1 MGLARWL
8 AFPLLANCVSLNA
21 ARNLNTAT
29 PLGKVVEL
37 LDVLKEHLDED
48 TLKDGDTYAKFAE
61 MTVAEIASEK
71 QVIKETK
78 EQISTLQTT
87 LDEENASREQ
97 KKLDLEAAGNELTKA
112 EKDLKDAQALRDEEH
127 KVFLKNEAVFEESID
142 QLSRSVE
149 VLAKRFQDQSGSA
162 GAGSSLLSVA
172 TKLKHTLEDSKDIAL
187 SMPQRDLLNEFFRMA
202 KHRGAPHPLSF
213 LQMKDEPAEYGE
225 YQSQSSPVV
234 ETLNKVMDKTKENK
248 EAAMEQEEKAVADFK
263 TVEGQLKEQISTCS
277 NRMEELKQQIAES
290 EQRSSE
296 LTANLLAA
304 KELLQS
310 TEKHLELLQADFQS
324 KTRSFKQRALKRSD
338 ELTAVKEGIRVLTS
352 ETAKYFMTRQSIG
365 TPEGVAPAPAAPAFL
380 QTSEHRSVMGQ
391 AHHLLKT
398 VTNSGLVLLAMQ
410 AQTRSYLAD
419 GEDPFEKVKSMI
431 KDMLEKLMSAANK
444 DAEHNAFCESE
455 MTKSTESHA
464 SKSADL
470 QKLSDKLTFIASEIE
485 RLTDEISDANRELND
500 MKEAMTAASQI
511 RETEKSR
518 ATQAIADY
526 SSAQTL
532 LKQAVGVLNKF
543 YSAKAI
549 EADTASTDG
558 SDEVHGEKN
567 REGLGHGVVAI
578 LEIAIQD
585 FTDLEVEARQ
595 EERKAEKM
603 FKDLTLETRIRT
615 AQFSKDVEF
624 KSRSKIKLE
633 GEQARS
639 EADLKSYE
647 KELEAV
653 TEYLEQLKA
662 QCVAKVDPYE
672 VRKARREKELE
683 GLKEALTYLTGEE

>member
-1 MGLARWL
+1 
-8 AFPLLANCVSLNA
+8 
-21 ARNLNTAT
+21 
-29 PLGKVVEL
+29 
-37 LDVLKEHLDED
+37 
-48 TLKDGDTYAKFAE
+48 
-61 MTVAEIASEK
+61 
-71 QVIKETK
+71 
-78 EQISTLQTT
+78 
-87 LDEENASREQ
+87 
-97 KKLDLEAAGNELTKA
+97 
-112 EKDLKDAQALRDEEH
+112 
-127 KVFLKNEAVFEESID
+127 
-142 QLSRSVE
+142 
-149 VLAKRFQDQSGSA
+149 
-162 GAGSSLLSVA
+162 
-172 TKLKHTLEDSKDIAL
+172 
-187 SMPQRDLLNEFFRMA
+187 
-202 KHRGAPHPLSF
+202 
-213 LQMKDEPAEYGE
+213 
-225 YQSQSSPVV
+225 
-234 ETLNKVMDKTKENK
+234 
-248 EAAMEQEEKAVADFK
+248 
-263 TVEGQLKEQISTCS
+263 
-277 NRMEELKQQIAES
+277 LKQQIAES

-310 TEKHLELLQADFQS
+310 TEKHLEILQADFQS

-365 TPEGVAPAPAAPAFL
+365 TPEGAAPANETPAFL
-380 QTSEHRSVMGQ
+380 QIAAQTSVTGK
-391 AHHLLKT
+391 AHHLLRT

-431 KDMLEKLMSAANK
+431 KDMLDKLMAEANK

-543 YSAKAI
+543 YSTKAI
-549 EADTASTDG
+549 EADTASTEG

-585 FTDLEVEARQ
+585 FTDLEAEARQ
-595 EERKAEKM
+595 EESKAEKM

-615 AQFSKDVEF
+615 AQFSKNVEF
-624 KSRSKIKLE
+624 KSREKIKLE

-647 KELEAV
+647 KELQAV

-683 GLKEALTYLTGEE
+683 GLKEALTYLTGDE

>member
-1 MGLARWL
+1 MGWVRWL
-8 AFPLLANCVSLNA
+8 AIPVFAHCASLQ
-21 ARNLNTAT
+21 AT

-97 KKLDLEAAGNELTKA
+97 KKLDLEAAANELTKA
-112 EKDLKDAQALRDEEH
+112 EKDLKDAQAIRDEEH

-149 VLAKRFQDQSGSA
+149 VLAKRFQQQSGGAAA
-162 GAGSSLLSVA
+162 GATLLSVA
-172 TKLKHTLEDSKDIAL
+172 AKLKHTLEGSKDIAL
-187 SMPQRDLLNEFFRMA
+187 SMPQRDLLDEFFRLA
-202 KHRGAPHPLSF
+202 KHRAAPHPPSF
-213 LQMKDEPAEYGE
+213 LQITDEPAEYGE

-234 ETLNKVMDKTKENK
+234 ETLNKVLDKTKENK
-248 EAAMEQEEKAVADFK
+248 EAAMEQEEKAVEDFK
-263 TVEGQLKEQISTCS
+263 TVEGQLKEQIKTCS
-277 NRMEELKQQIAES
+277 TRMEELKQQIAES

-365 TPEGVAPAPAAPAFL
+365 TPEGGAPAPATPAFL
-380 QTSEHRSVMGQ
+380 QIAEHRSVTGK

-431 KDMLEKLMSAANK
+431 KDMLDKLMGEANK

-526 SSAQTL
+526 SSAQAL

-549 EADTASTDG
+549 EADTASTEG

-585 FTDLEVEARQ
+585 FTDLEAEARQ
-595 EERKAEKM
+595 EESKAEKM

-615 AQFSKDVEF
+615 AQFSRMSNSSLEKRSSW
-624 KSRSKIKLE
+624 KGSRLAPRQI
-633 GEQARS
+633 
-639 EADLKSYE
+639 
-647 KELEAV
+647 
-653 TEYLEQLKA
+653 
-662 QCVAKVDPYE
+662 
-672 VRKARREKELE
+672 
-683 GLKEALTYLTGEE
+683 